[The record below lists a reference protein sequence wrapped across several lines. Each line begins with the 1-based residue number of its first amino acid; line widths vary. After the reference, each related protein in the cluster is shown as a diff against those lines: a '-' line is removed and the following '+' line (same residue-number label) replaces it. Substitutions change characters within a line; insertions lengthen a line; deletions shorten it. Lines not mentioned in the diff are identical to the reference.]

1 LPFLTTN
8 MHQGIEPAAKGAPLP
23 DEKRSLGAPAYG
35 ATGVE
40 QIGGKLA
47 GHHLNTRR
55 EFCLAPS
62 SLFS

>member
-23 DEKRSLGAPAYG
+23 DEKRSLCTPAYG

-40 QIGGKLA
+40 QIGGKLVVQ
-47 GHHLNTRR
+47 H
-55 EFCLAPS
+55 EISP
-62 SLFS
+62 